1 MTMIQKILMKQFS
14 RYEVAMDIF
23 CEAITDLPHVPGETA
38 EPLSERLESLLRE
51 KFGGAKNEN

>member
-1 MTMIQKILMKQFS
+1 MKQFS

-38 EPLSERLESLLRE
+38 ESLSERLERFLRE
-51 KFGGAKNEN
+51 KFGGEENED